1 MPSPKHTRSLHE
13 LFEQRVFFVPN
24 YQRGYSWDRSNVN
37 DLLSDL
43 DNLSGKKY
51 HYTGT
56 VVLHEQPD
64 EHSVDDVYDSS
75 GELLRRSAI
84 VDGQQRLTTLVMLL
98 NSIRREL
105 ERLGVSRNMTSKIQ
119 TKFVAT
125 ERRNGQPLYRLE
137 LNLGTSPFFHDNILS
152 DNPSGQPPKI
162 SSERRLQDAR
172 DTIEKHL
179 KAKFAEDPDRTRVVL
194 EEMYVKVSNSLR
206 FSLYE
211 VEEAADVGV
220 IFEVMNDRGKPLS
233 ELEKVKNYL
242 LYASTVLFS
251 GDNELESR
259 VKEAWTT
266 VLTLLMSAELETSS
280 DENALLRA
288 HWVTAY
294 DHQPRGW
301 GGAKAVKGRLDVRA
315 PDRDPTRVLND
326 LMTYA
331 KSLAETAIPFCDAH
345 APSRSAA
352 FRFERPWESK
362 KEQIVEWSEKLHRM
376 DTLAIFVPILI
387 AVRRRYPSDVD
398 KYLRL
403 LHLCERYAFR
413 VFALRESRTDAGQG
427 TLFKTA
433 YQLTKREIGYEDA
446 VTAIRT
452 ESAKRCGDKEFS
464 DAWDRHIE
472 DASWYEW
479 RAIKYLLYEYEI
491 FLAGQSKAR
500 PRLSWQDLILKG
512 TVEHVLPQTPRSSYW
527 IERFDEEERQQYLND
542 LGNLA
547 LTLGN
552 AELGNKSFPQKKG
565 SPREKNYCYAKS
577 LSCVERDLTRWDEW
591 TPETIKQRRKKMLE
605 WARDRWS

>member
-1 MPSPKHTRSLHE
+1 
-13 LFEQRVFFVPN
+13 
-24 YQRGYSWDRSNVN
+24 
-37 DLLSDL
+37 
-43 DNLSGKKY
+43 
-51 HYTGT
+51 
-56 VVLHEQPD
+56 
-64 EHSVDDVYDSS
+64 
-75 GELLRRSAI
+75 
-84 VDGQQRLTTLVMLL
+84 
-98 NSIRREL
+98 
-105 ERLGVSRNMTSKIQ
+105 MTSKIQ

-137 LNLGTSPFFHDNILS
+137 LNLGTSSFFHDNILS

-179 KAKFAEDPDRTRVVL
+179 KAKFTEDPDRTRVVL

-211 VEEAADVGV
+211 VEEEADVGV
-220 IFEVMNDRGKPLS
+220 IFEVMNDRGKPLT

-251 GDNELESR
+251 GDNELEIR

-301 GGAKAVKGRLDVRA
+301 GGAKAVKSRLDVRA
-315 PDRDPTRVLND
+315 PDRHPTRVLND

-331 KSLAETAIPFCDAH
+331 KSLAETAVPFCDAH

-352 FRFERPWESK
+352 FRFERSWESK

-403 LHLCERYAFR
+403 LRLCEQYAFR

-464 DAWDRHIE
+464 DAWGRHVE
-472 DASWYEW
+472 DARWHEW
-479 RAIKYLLYEYEI
+479 RAIKYFLYEYEI

-512 TVEHVLPQTPRSSYW
+512 TLEHVLPQTPRSSYW
-527 IERFDEEERQQYLND
+527 IERFNEEERQQYLND

-552 AELGNKSFPQKKG
+552 AELGNKSFPLKKG
-565 SPREKNYCYAKS
+565 SSREKNYCYAKS
-577 LSCVERDLTRWDEW
+577 LSRVEWDLTRWDEW
-591 TPETIKQRRKKMLE
+591 TPETIEQRRERMLV